1 MGCGISDANTML
13 HSQPG
18 NSYRLRQLRMETI
31 EPPSLDSENL
41 MPIF

>member
-1 MGCGISDANTML
+1 MGCGIFDANTML
-13 HSQPG
+13 HGQPS

-31 EPPSLDSENL
+31 EPPSLDSVNW